1 MSKNGRGGLVGR
13 LTKLEEKVKQSFG
26 DEYEVSGDLDIALEK
41 WRRLVAWAAAVHEA
55 GGYER
60 AVEMVIEDCARA
72 EEANLT
78 GWLPGWDMSTLLYQ
92 TAGRGLQGDSDR
104 LLAPLAFWIQELREA
119 GISVRDIRE
128 PDVMLDFVRTVQEVQ
143 AARDVTH
150 EK

>member
-1 MSKNGRGGLVGR
+1 MSAREGLVGR
-13 LTKLEEKVKQSFG
+13 LTRLEEKVKQSFA
-26 DEYEVSGDLDIALEK
+26 DDYEVSGDFDTALER
-41 WRRLVAWAAAVHEA
+41 WRRLVDWAAAVEEA
-55 GGYER
+55 GGYEK
-60 AVEMVIEDCARA
+60 AVEMVIEDPARA

-78 GWLPGWDMSTLLYQ
+78 GWSPVWDMTTLLFQ
-92 TAGRGLQGDSDR
+92 AVGGSQVNSD
-104 LLAPLAFWIQELREA
+104 LLLTLLVIWIQELREA